1 MDRIPVQILES
12 HSCCLPVP
20 VLLLSNPMTFFS
32 FFFNELFSYLE
43 EFTETGRDKERELPS
58 FRFTLQMMGMSSPGP
73 SQGQGPGTLLW
84 GWQGLDPF
92 STAFLGVLAGSWT
105 RRGAA
110 GTQTDVHRR
119 YCSCWLHML
128 PHHVAPFF
136 FVRFTHS
143 DSDFLSVK
151 CFSSVREPWVLC
163 ILGFCNVGVW
173 VLRAVCQGVMGLFY
187 LTLSARALW
196 PLSGSPPAHIHYSLL
211 ASIFSLFY
219 HFAFGLFFLTKILF
233 STQFLLVVK
242 CFSAMVIK

>member
-173 VLRAVCQGVMGLFY
+173 VCTCSMPGGHGAF
-187 LTLSARALW
+187 LSDTFSTCSLAPQW
-196 PLSGSPPAHIHYSLL
+196 KSSCTHSLL
-211 ASIFSLFY
+211 FISLYLFSFPSFCFWTLFFNKNFIFHSIFASRKM
-219 HFAFGLFFLTKILF
+219 FF
-233 STQFLLVVK
+233 
-242 CFSAMVIK
+242 CHGH